1 MAQSSISTERID
13 NIIMEGTSPT
23 ISRDAFRM
31 MVADD
36 LNRKLE
42 QIWRVRF
49 YDDGTVGLYS
59 FALPT
64 TTEKNLGVQD
74 RLNHLSNLPE
84 WVKDRISVLQIC
96 ESGTTIDEVGQKVS
110 DKVYYVIE

>member
-1 MAQSSISTERID
+1 MGQSTISIERID
-13 NIIMEGTSPT
+13 DIIMEGTSPT

-31 MVADD
+31 MIADE
-36 LNRKLE
+36 LNHKLE

-49 YDDGTVGLYS
+49 YEDGTVGLYS

-74 RLNHLSNLPE
+74 RLNDLSQLPE
-84 WVKDRISVLQIC
+84 WVRERISVLQIC
-96 ESGTTIDEVGQKVS
+96 ESGTTIDGVGQKVS
-110 DKVYYVIE
+110 ERVFYVIE